1 MTGVEHVAEIHDA
14 LNYPYI
20 RVRDVDWLKS
30 TLLLFPHVARIRPY
44 DAPED
49 DPEIDVFAHTI
60 GARDEALLCSI
71 HPHDIPPHLQE
82 DLLDHVRAALS
93 RDGKALRRRFGRSA
107 TQLELEGRGFEG
119 DIWARRMRGTTQVHH
134 EKFAPRLLHELRE
147 NGLAWE
153 PDQPDYGG
161 YVEMHRVIGDAVM
174 SALAFAAAQARGM
187 RLVTEFPDLYAQT
200 IKRPIGDIF
209 SGVTAR
215 PIRERPSVLS
225 RKGELLAEAVIFRHC
240 DLSRLDAGS
249 LAMLSKEHE
258 ALSDFRDSVEE
269 FARTIPTEMT
279 DPKVISQHLTERA
292 QYVVERWE
300 ATKRNSLP
308 SFRKI
313 FGEEAGASLKDSLK
327 DAFKDS
333 VKAAAPGAMFAAVS
347 PKHMLLCAGGGLAIG
362 VAFRLFERAER
373 QMNDAQALRY
383 LNVLQRHGVGILV
396 SAT

>member
-1 MTGVEHVAEIHDA
+1 MAEIHDA

-60 GARDEALLCSI
+60 GARDEALLRSI
-71 HPHDIPPHLQE
+71 YPHDIPHHLQE
-82 DLLDHVRAALS
+82 DLLDHLRAALS
-93 RDGKALRRRFGRSA
+93 RDGKALRRRFGKSA
-107 TQLELEGRGFEG
+107 TQRELEGRGLGG
-119 DIWARRMRGTTQVHH
+119 DVWARRMRGITQVHN
-134 EKFAPRLLHELRE
+134 EKFAPQLLHELRE

-153 PDQPDYGG
+153 PDQPDHWN

-200 IKRPIGDIF
+200 IKRPIGEIF

-215 PIRERPSVLS
+215 PVRERPSLLS
-225 RKGELLAEAVIFRHC
+225 RKGELVAEAVIFRHC

-269 FARTIPTEMT
+269 FAKTIPTEMT
-279 DPKVISQHLTERA
+279 DPKVISQHIADRA

-308 SFRKI
+308 SFRRI
-313 FGEEAGASLKDSLK
+313 FGQEAGKSFQDSLK

-333 VKAAAPGAMFAAVS
+333 VKASVPGAMFASVPVKQA
-347 PKHMLLCAGGGLAIG
+347 LICAGGGLAIG
-362 VAFRLFERAER
+362 VAFRLFERTEH
-373 QMNDAQALRY
+373 QKGDAHGLRY
-383 LNVLQRHGVGILV
+383 LNTLQRHGVAISV
-396 SAT
+396 SAA

>member
-1 MTGVEHVAEIHDA
+1 MAGGEYVAEIHDA

-44 DAPED
+44 DGPED

-60 GARDEALLCSI
+60 GARNEALLRSI
-71 HPHDIPPHLQE
+71 YPHDIPHHLQE
-82 DLLDHVRAALS
+82 DLLDHLRAALS
-93 RDGKALRRRFGRSA
+93 RDGKALRRRFGKSA
-107 TQLELEGRGFEG
+107 TQRELEGRGLG
-119 DIWARRMRGTTQVHH
+119 GGVWARRMRGTTQVHN
-134 EKFAPRLLHELRE
+134 EKVAPQLLHELRE

-153 PDQPDYGG
+153 PDQSDHWN

-174 SALAFAAAQARGM
+174 SSLAFAAAQARGM

-200 IKRPIGDIF
+200 IKRPIGEIF

-215 PIRERPSVLS
+215 PARERPSLPS
-225 RKGELLAEAVIFRHC
+225 RKGELVAEAVIFRHC

-269 FARTIPTEMT
+269 FAKTIPTEMT
-279 DPKVISQHLTERA
+279 DPKVISQHIADRA
-292 QYVVERWE
+292 QCVVERWE

-308 SFRKI
+308 SFRRI
-313 FGEEAGASLKDSLK
+313 FGQEAGKSFQDSLK
-327 DAFKDS
+327 EAFKDS
-333 VKAAAPGAMFAAVS
+333 VKASVPGVMFASVPVKQA
-347 PKHMLLCAGGGLAIG
+347 LICAGGGLAIG
-362 VAFRLFERAER
+362 VAFRLFERTER
-373 QMNDAQALRY
+373 QKGDAQGLRY
-383 LNVLQRHGVGILV
+383 LNTLQRHGVAISV
-396 SAT
+396 SAA

>member
-1 MTGVEHVAEIHDA
+1 VAEIHDA

-49 DPEIDVFAHTI
+49 DPEIDVFAQTI
-60 GARDEALLCSI
+60 GANDEALLRSI
-71 HPHDIPPHLQE
+71 HPNDIPHNLQD
-82 DLLDHVRAALS
+82 DLLDHLKAALS
-93 RDGKALRRRFGRSA
+93 QDGSALRRRFGKSA
-107 TQLELEGRGFEG
+107 TLRELEGHGRGG
-119 DIWARRMRGTTQVHH
+119 NVWARRMRGTTQVHKQ
-134 EKFAPRLLHELRE
+134 KFAPQLLHELRA

-153 PDQPDYGG
+153 PDQSDHWDY
-161 YVEMHRVIGDAVM
+161 VQMHRVIGDAVM

-200 IKRPIGDIF
+200 IKRPIGEIF

-215 PIRERPSVLS
+215 PVRERTSLLS
-225 RKGELLAEAVIFRHC
+225 RKGELVAETIIFRHC
-240 DLSRLDAGS
+240 DLSRLDAES
-249 LAMLSKEHE
+249 LAILSKNHE

-269 FARTIPTEMT
+269 FAKTIPTEMT
-279 DPKVISQHLTERA
+279 DPKVISQHLADRA
-292 QYVVERWE
+292 QYVVERWQ

-308 SFRKI
+308 SFRRI
-313 FGEEAGASLKDSLK
+313 FGDEAGKSFQDSLK

-333 VKAAAPGAMFAAVS
+333 VKAAVPGAMFAPVPIQQA
-347 PKHMLLCAGGGLAIG
+347 LICASGGLAIG
-362 VAFRLFERAER
+362 VAFRLFERTEK
-373 QMNDAQALRY
+373 QKDEMHGLRY
-383 LNVLQRHGVGILV
+383 LNVLQRHGVSISV

>member
-1 MTGVEHVAEIHDA
+1 MAEIHDA

-49 DPEIDVFAHTI
+49 DPEIDVFARTI
-60 GARDEALLCSI
+60 GARDEALLRSI

-82 DLLDHVRAALS
+82 DLLDHLQAALS
-93 RDGKALRRRFGRSA
+93 RDGKALLCRFGKSA
-107 TQLELEGRGFEG
+107 TQQELEGRGFGG
-119 DIWARRMRGTTQVHH
+119 DVWARRMRGTTQVHH

-153 PDQPDYGG
+153 PDQPDHGG

-200 IKRPIGDIF
+200 IKRPIDEIF

-215 PIRERPSVLS
+215 PIRERPSALI

-249 LAMLSKEHE
+249 LALLSKEHE

-279 DPKVISQHLTERA
+279 DPKVISQHLTDRA

-300 ATKRNSLP
+300 ATKRNRLP

-313 FGEEAGASLKDSLK
+313 FGNEAGASLKDSLK

-333 VKAAAPGAMFAAVS
+333 VKAAVPGAIFAAVS
-347 PKHMLLCAGGGLAIG
+347 PRHMLLCAGGGLAIG
-362 VAFRLFERAER
+362 VAFRLFERTER
-373 QMNDAQALRY
+373 QRSDAQALRY
-383 LNVLQRHGVGILV
+383 VNVLQRHGVGISV
-396 SAT
+396 SAI

>member
-1 MTGVEHVAEIHDA
+1 MAEIHDA

-49 DPEIDVFAHTI
+49 DPEIDVFARTI
-60 GARDEALLCSI
+60 GASDEALLRSI
-71 HPHDIPPHLQE
+71 YPHDIPHDLQDELLEHLQ
-82 DLLDHVRAALS
+82 AAIAQ
-93 RDGKALRRRFGRSA
+93 DGKALRRRFGRAS
-107 TQLELEGRGFEG
+107 TQRELEGRGSGG
-119 DIWARRMRGTTQVHH
+119 DVWAKRMRGTTQVHS
-134 EKFAPRLLHELRE
+134 EKFAPQLLRELRE

-153 PDQPDYGG
+153 PGQPDHWN

-200 IKRPIGDIF
+200 IKRPIGEIF

-215 PIRERPSVLS
+215 PVRERPPFLS

-249 LAMLSKEHE
+249 LAMLSKEHD

-279 DPKVISQHLTERA
+279 DPKVISQHLADRA
-292 QYVVERWE
+292 QHVVERWE
-300 ATKRNSLP
+300 TTKRNTLP
-308 SFRKI
+308 SFRRI
-313 FGEEAGASLKDSLK
+313 FGEEAGKSLQDSLK

-333 VKAAAPGAMFAAVS
+333 VKAAVPGAMFAPVPVKQA
-347 PKHMLLCAGGGLAIG
+347 LICAGGGLAIG
-362 VAFRLFERAER
+362 VVFRLFERTDR
-373 QMNDAQALRY
+373 QRNDARGLRY
-383 LNVLQRHGVGILV
+383 LNILQRHGVGISV
-396 SAT
+396 SAA

>member
-1 MTGVEHVAEIHDA
+1 VAEIHDA

-20 RVRDVDWLKS
+20 RVRDVEWLKS

-60 GARDEALLCSI
+60 GARDETLLRSI
-71 HPHDIPPHLQE
+71 YPHDIPHHLQD
-82 DLLDHVRAALS
+82 DLVDHLRAALS

-107 TQLELEGRGFEG
+107 TQRELEGRGSGG
-119 DIWARRMRGTTQVHH
+119 DVWAKRMRGITQVHH
-134 EKFAPRLLHELRE
+134 EKFAPQLLYELRE
-147 NGLAWE
+147 NGLVWK
-153 PDQPDYGG
+153 PDQPDHWN

-174 SALAFAAAQARGM
+174 SSLAFAAAQARGM

-200 IKRPIGDIF
+200 INRPIGEIF
-209 SGVTAR
+209 SGVTAK
-215 PIRERPSVLS
+215 PFRERPSVLS

-240 DLSRLDAGS
+240 DLSRLDAES

-258 ALSDFRDSVEE
+258 ALSDFRESVEE

-279 DPKVISQHLTERA
+279 DTNVVSQHLADRA
-292 QYVVERWE
+292 QYVIQRWK

-313 FGEEAGASLKDSLK
+313 FGEEAGKSIQDSLK

-333 VKAAAPGAMFAAVS
+333 VKAAVPGGLLAPVAVQQA
-347 PKHMLLCAGGGLAIG
+347 LICAGGGLAIG
-362 VAFRLFERAER
+362 VAFRLFERTER
-373 QMNDAQALRY
+373 QKNDAQGLRY
-383 LNVLQRHGVGILV
+383 LNILQRHGVGISV
-396 SAT
+396 SAA